1 MPETRTITLN
11 MDADLKT
18 KIAEV
23 TGYEALHQA
32 VGYLA
37 GWNMTF
43 GHVEITAHDTDLI
56 ELSAVYRDD
65 PSGPIRYVIGALW
78 QDNPDHKDHPTPAD
92 GRFTFHS

>member
-1 MPETRTITLN
+1 
-11 MDADLKT
+11 MDADTKT
-18 KIAEV
+18 KIAGV
-23 TGYEALHQA
+23 TGFEALHTA

-56 ELSAVYRDD
+56 ELSAVYRDTPD
-65 PSGPIRYVIGALW
+65 GPIRYVLGGIW
-78 QDNPDHKDHPTPAD
+78 QDNPDYKDIPTG